1 MALGPSHLVVGTNTM
16 ARFYSCS
23 DNKGNQLFFY
33 SVFLLSHI
41 CFVGFCFF
49 FGGGRGS
56 EGLQFLALSKF
67 L

>member
-41 CFVGFCFF
+41 CFVGFFW
-49 FGGGRGS
+49 GGRGS